1 MEGEPRIVF
10 LMEKVQE
17 IRKIY
22 MDLKSEVA
30 LIDRRRKRAKRKER
44 ESKLSEH
51 YRLFVDVEI
60 EEKLELLRIKNIYE
74 I

>member
-44 ESKLSEH
+44 ESKLSE
-51 YRLFVDVEI
+51 
-60 EEKLELLRIKNIYE
+60 NIDCL
-74 I
+74 

>member
-1 MEGEPRIVF
+1 MLAIISYCFSEEGKYLEGEPRIVF

-44 ESKLSEH
+44 ESKLKFH
-51 YRLFVDVEI
+51 
-60 EEKLELLRIKNIYE
+60 
-74 I
+74 

>member
-1 MEGEPRIVF
+1 
-10 LMEKVQE
+10 MEKVQE

-44 ESKLSEH
+44 ESKLSE
-51 YRLFVDVEI
+51 
-60 EEKLELLRIKNIYE
+60 NIDCL
-74 I
+74 

>member
-1 MEGEPRIVF
+1 
-10 LMEKVQE
+10 MEKVQE

-44 ESKLSEH
+44 ESKLSEN
-51 YRLFVDVEI
+51 YRLFVDLEI
-60 EEKLELLRIKNIYE
+60 EKKHKISTKFKRTEERG
-74 I
+74 